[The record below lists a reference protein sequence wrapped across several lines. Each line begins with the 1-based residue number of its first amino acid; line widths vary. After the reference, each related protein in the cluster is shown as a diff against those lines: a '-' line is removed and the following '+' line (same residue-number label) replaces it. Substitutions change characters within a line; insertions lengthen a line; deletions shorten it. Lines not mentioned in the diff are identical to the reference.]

1 VFPTH
6 PWLPWEIAMPAMSL
20 HRRAL
25 VRLAMVCLAA
35 TPTPLRAADSA
46 VIAPIQHLY
55 DALLAVMKA
64 GHAPFAQ
71 RFDQLSPVIDAVF
84 DLPAVMQASVGPSW
98 NALSADQH
106 SALLTA
112 FRRYTIAT
120 YVANFDSFDGQRF
133 EISPDTRALPNNEQV
148 VTSRIISASGDP
160 HRLDYV
166 MRQVNGAWQV
176 VDVLADGTISRVA
189 VQRSDFR
196 RLLTQGGSA
205 ALVVSLQSKAAQ
217 LGGG

>member
-1 VFPTH
+1 MPTT
-6 PWLPWEIAMPAMSL
+6 PLR
-20 HRRAL
+20 RRAL
-25 VRLAMVCLAA
+25 VRLALVCLAGA
-35 TPTPLRAADSA
+35 PKPLRAADPA
-46 VIAPIQHLY
+46 AIAPIRQLY

-71 RFDQLSPVIDAVF
+71 RYDQLAPVIDAVF
-84 DLPAVMQASVGPSW
+84 DLPDILQASVGLPW

-106 SALLTA
+106 STLLTA
-112 FRRYTIAT
+112 FRRYSIAT

-133 EISPDTRALPNNEQV
+133 EVSPDTRALPNNEQV
-148 VTSRIISASGDP
+148 VTSRLIPASGDP

-166 MRQVNGAWQV
+166 MRQVSGPWQV

-217 LGGG
+217 LAGG